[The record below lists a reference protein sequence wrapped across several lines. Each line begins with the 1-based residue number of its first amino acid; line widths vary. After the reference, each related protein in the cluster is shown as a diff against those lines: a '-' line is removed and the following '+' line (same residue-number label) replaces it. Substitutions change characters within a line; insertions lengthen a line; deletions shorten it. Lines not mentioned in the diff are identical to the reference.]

1 MVFSTIEFLFQFLP
15 IFLAAYYLTPPRF
28 RNVTL
33 IIGSLVFY
41 SIGSGWY
48 TLLLLLSLVVNFWLS
63 HMIGGLQK
71 NHPQKA
77 KHYFIGG
84 LIYNFGWLA
93 IFKYTNVLV

>member
-84 LIYNFGWLA
+84 V
-93 IFKYTNVLV
+93 IFNLWGLGRW